1 MLDDREQLEARSH
14 PAGESPQMQELSR
27 SAEPAAGADQAGQAE
42 SARRARLRVVLG
54 MVGALALGAG
64 AYFGHSWWTTGRYV
78 VATDDAYVGARS
90 STLSP
95 KVSGYI
101 ADVAVE
107 DNAHVK
113 AGDVIARI
121 DDGDY
126 RLAVQTAHDQI
137 AVQRA
142 TIQRF
147 AKQITA
153 QEAAVDQAKAQLA
166 SAKAGAVRTDLEL
179 KRQQDLATRQI
190 NSRAALEQAQANY
203 DQAAASVQAAEA
215 SIESAVANV
224 EVLKAQREEAARTL
238 RQFETSL
245 AKVERDLSFTVI
257 RAPFD
262 GVVGNR
268 AIQVGDFVQPTQ
280 RLASLV
286 PLDAV
291 YIDANFKETQ
301 VSRLQAGQPVAI
313 AVDALPGQTFEGRVA
328 SFAPASGSV
337 FSLLP
342 PDNATVNFT
351 KIVQRLP
358 VRILVPAE
366 VAEQAILRP
375 GMSVVVKVNTKPG
388 APSPSQAMSTA
399 ALRTSVR

>member
-1 MLDDREQLEARSH
+1 MLDDREQPEARSH

-27 SAEPAAGADQAGQAE
+27 SAEPAAEADQ
-42 SARRARLRVVLG
+42 
-54 MVGALALGAG
+54 
-64 AYFGHSWWTTGRYV
+64 
-78 VATDDAYVGARS
+78 
-90 STLSP
+90 
-95 KVSGYI
+95 
-101 ADVAVE
+101 
-107 DNAHVK
+107 

-137 AVQRA
+137 AVQQA
-142 TIQRF
+142 SIQRF

-166 SAKAGAVRTDLEL
+166 SAKAGAVRSDLEL

-215 SIESAVANV
+215 SIESAAANV

-257 RAPFD
+257 
-262 GVVGNR
+262 
-268 AIQVGDFVQPTQ
+268 
-280 RLASLV
+280 
-286 PLDAV
+286 
-291 YIDANFKETQ
+291 
-301 VSRLQAGQPVAI
+301 
-313 AVDALPGQTFEGRVA
+313 
-328 SFAPASGSV
+328 
-337 FSLLP
+337 
-342 PDNATVNFT
+342 
-351 KIVQRLP
+351 VQRLP

-366 VAEQAILRP
+366 VAEQGVLRP
-375 GMSVVVKVNTKPG
+375 GMSVVVKVNTKPD